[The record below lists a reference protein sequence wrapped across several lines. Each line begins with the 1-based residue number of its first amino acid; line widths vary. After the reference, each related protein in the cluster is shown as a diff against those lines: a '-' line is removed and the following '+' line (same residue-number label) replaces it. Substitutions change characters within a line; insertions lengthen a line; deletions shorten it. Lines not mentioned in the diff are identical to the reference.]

1 MRNQYDWFEYA
12 EDTYCTPDF
21 TDKAISIL
29 TNENDSRPKFVFLAY
44 NAPHLPIQAPPE
56 DVEAMRI
63 GSWFMI
69 QYTVYSIWTIQYGL
83 YCIG

>member
-1 MRNQYDWFEYA
+1 MRNQNDWFEYA

-29 TNENDSRPKFVFLAY
+29 TNETDSGPKFVFLAY

-56 DVEAMRI
+56 DIEEMRQ
-63 GSWFMI
+63 GS
-69 QYTVYSIWTIQYGL
+69 
-83 YCIG
+83 